1 MATLHHDWM
10 PGLSA
15 IVATLGED
23 GMSSGESE
31 GEHDERSPRRLTR
44 TKSWRHPDH
53 VDHLRRLDMM
63 INQTRQEGETGMGMG
78 GRKDVMAQETDKG
91 TRTVNNSLSLAP
103 MPGSSPLRLPY
114 RVVVHPRT
122 GQDKGREEGV
132 EERKVEWTHS
142 SLDWR
147 LGEEQHETNWGSM
160 NAVLMRGEGGTG
172 DPVLGHFRA
181 QVVVIPRSCHGRGE
195 EEEEDKQSVV
205 GLWSGCRKAP
215 KLIKP
220 PKATVGV
227 RDSTATLRLAEYDH
241 HRDHFVAGLVR
252 EIWYFPLV
260 LLRRPSRSVEARE
273 REPPT

>member
-1 MATLHHDWM
+1 
-10 PGLSA
+10 
-15 IVATLGED
+15 
-23 GMSSGESE
+23 
-31 GEHDERSPRRLTR
+31 
-44 TKSWRHPDH
+44 
-53 VDHLRRLDMM
+53 
-63 INQTRQEGETGMGMG
+63 
-78 GRKDVMAQETDKG
+78 
-91 TRTVNNSLSLAP
+91 

-147 LGEEQHETNWGSM
+147 LGEEQHETYVCIVASAYRPTHEAYWGPATTKIALVSSSVGLPSVEYRVPGGLPSGNSSSGKYRNWGSM